1 MGRFVI
7 IVLDGFGIGAM
18 DDVPQVRPADVGA
31 NTCRSIF
38 RTVPE
43 LYLPNL
49 EKLGLMNAAGFETER
64 MKPCPTALYG
74 KSLLTHFWADTFW
87 GHQEIM
93 GTKPV
98 MPKGHT
104 FRSVEPQV
112 RAALENAGYSVR
124 PYPTENGDLL
134 IVNEAVTVGDNI
146 ECDPLQA
153 INVTSA
159 IDHIPFEEVV
169 RIGHIVRNCCT
180 TPRVIVF
187 GGRGVGLSNLLN
199 AVETPNGLAGV
210 DAPKSGVYVRDYHC
224 IHLGYGVDPS
234 TQLPELLAE
243 KGIPVTLIG
252 KVADIVANPRGES
265 YSIVD
270 TPSVM
275 AQTLKSVLTH
285 PNGFVCTNVQET
297 DLCGHRQDAKAYAE
311 ILRQADA
318 GLGPIL
324 EALAP
329 GDRLVIMADHG
340 NDPLIGHP
348 HHTRERVPLLIAG
361 GTVSGFLGQRNTLS
375 DVAATAAEYFGANR
389 PQNGTSFLA
398 LTGKGGGV

>member
-1 MGRFVI
+1 MGRFVV

-18 DDVPQVRPADVGA
+18 DDVPQVRPADLGA

-38 RTVPE
+38 RAVPE

-64 MKPCPTALYG
+64 MKASPGALYG

-98 MPKGHT
+98 MPQGHT

-112 RAALENAGYSVR
+112 HAALEEAGYRVR
-124 PYPTENGDLL
+124 PYPTENGNLL

-159 IDHIPFEEVV
+159 IDCIPFDEVV
-169 RIGHIVRNCCT
+169 KIGHIVRNCCT

-187 GGRGVGLSNLLN
+187 GGRGVGLQNLLD

-224 IHLGYGVDPS
+224 IHLGYGVDPR
-234 TQLPELLAE
+234 TQLPALLGD

-252 KVADIVANPRGES
+252 KVADIVSNPQGES

-270 TPSVM
+270 TPTVM
-275 AQTLKSVLTH
+275 AQTLASILAH

-297 DLCGHRQDAKAYAE
+297 DLCGHRQDPIAYAE

-324 EALAP
+324 DALAP
-329 GDRLVIMADHG
+329 GDLLIVMADHG

-361 GTVSGFLGQRNTLS
+361 GAPGFVGQRRTLS
-375 DVAATAAEYFGANR
+375 DVAATAAEYFGAER
-389 PQNGTSFLA
+389 PQNGAGFLERIRS
-398 LTGKGGGV
+398 GGNL